1 MAPAKLYYFK
11 GRGRSQ
17 QSRWVLAASS
27 IAFTNV
33 CLSTSAE
40 FQALCDSGKLA
51 YNQVPM
57 LEADGGRCIS
67 QSMAIV
73 RHAARAGGLYGTC
86 AEEAARID
94 EVLDGI
100 SDARGAIVGYPFMD
114 PREACARL
122 QQSVQ
127 KFFPCFER
135 IVEVTP
141 DYPDDIVAALRIHAA
156 DAEKRAGH
164 PLFEEIDW
172 REVVGK
178 FRGPS
183 TGDWIHILHS
193 VLRRK
198 ARCEAAGEVVTPAT
212 TDDLLSE
219 VDRLRHAHG
228 QLPKTNRGIYL

>member
-100 SDARGAIVGYPFMD
+100 SDARGPIVGYPFMD

-135 IVEVTP
+135 IVEGNGAPPFAVGASLT
-141 DYPDDIVAALRIHAA
+141 AA
-156 DAEKRAGH
+156 DVLLAELVDSTSEAFSAT
-164 PLFEEIDW
+164 FEPAMAD
-172 REVVGK
+172 
-178 FRGPS
+178 
-183 TGDWIHILHS
+183 S
-193 VLRRK
+193 VLQ
-198 ARCEAAGEVVTPAT
+198 PFP
-212 TDDLLSE
+212 
-219 VDRLRHAHG
+219 RLRALHAHVLALPQIQAFRTGPNWMAFPEG
-228 QLPKTNRGIYL
+228 QVGRDYVTNVRTVLA